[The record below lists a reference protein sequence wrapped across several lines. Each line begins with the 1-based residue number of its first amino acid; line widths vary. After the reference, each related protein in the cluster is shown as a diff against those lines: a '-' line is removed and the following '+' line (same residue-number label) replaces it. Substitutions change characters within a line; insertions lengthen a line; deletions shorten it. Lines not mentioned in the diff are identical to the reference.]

1 MVLVEEDRLDK
12 IKQSR
17 FCVFMCV
24 CCVLCI
30 ILVFLL
36 LFILQADVNLFIMI
50 FSVIVND
57 DISNILLFIYLG
69 SEQYPYQIQIQKM
82 YYRNSLRYK

>member
-1 MVLVEEDRLDK
+1 MLVEEDRLDK

-17 FCVFMCV
+17 FCVTLYV

-30 ILVFLL
+30 ILVFLF
-36 LFILQADVNLFIMI
+36 LFIFQAHVNLFIMI

-57 DISNILLFIYLG
+57 DISNILLFI
-69 SEQYPYQIQIQKM
+69 
-82 YYRNSLRYK
+82 

>member
-1 MVLVEEDRLDK
+1 MLVEEDRLDK
-12 IKQSR
+12 TKQSR
-17 FCVFMCV
+17 FCVILYV

-57 DISNILLFIYLG
+57 DISNILIFI
-69 SEQYPYQIQIQKM
+69 
-82 YYRNSLRYK
+82 